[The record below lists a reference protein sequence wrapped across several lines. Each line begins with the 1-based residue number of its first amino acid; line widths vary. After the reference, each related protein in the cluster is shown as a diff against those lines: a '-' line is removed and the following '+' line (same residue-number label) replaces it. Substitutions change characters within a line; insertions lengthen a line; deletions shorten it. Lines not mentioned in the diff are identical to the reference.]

1 MILLFKLARLFLK
14 PASALLISGVFWF
27 GTSFAS
33 TTGNTL
39 WSHNFAGIFSLAAIY
54 FVVRAAK
61 EGRTNY
67 WPIISILLFS
77 AYLCRPT
84 LALLAPFVLLF
95 LFTYNRL
102 AAIKSAL
109 LVAFLLGCF
118 MVFSLHEFHQLLPD
132 YYMQQRPFANGHLFE
147 GLYGNLLSPSRGL
160 LIYSPFILLAW
171 LCVGESW
178 KKWNLK
184 RSWLLIGLAWPVAH
198 ILLISTWSVWWGG
211 YSFGPRLLTDI
222 LPGLFLLT
230 IYAWPV
236 AIRGVRGSSAIA
248 ILALSIVFSV
258 YVNSYQ
264 GLFNQ
269 YTVEWN
275 ALPSVDR
282 DSHTL
287 FNWSFPQFLHN
298 ADRHEKRLVQLCEMY
313 SMYCSLIPPSEASS
327 FASDKVRFN
336 VRLRDGWS
344 GPEAW
349 GVWAE
354 GHESRAEWIATA
366 RAASRLVIEA
376 FPECVPGQTQGLS
389 LTVNGAALAEHRWQ
403 ECESWSGEIE
413 IPRDLVRVGSNELIL
428 RYDYAARPA
437 EVTQGA
443 NPDSRLL
450 SVGFT
455 KLAVLGS

>member
-1 MILLFKLARLFLK
+1 MILLVKLARLFLE
-14 PASALLISGVFWF
+14 PTSALLISGVFWL

-33 TTGNTL
+33 TTGTTL
-39 WSHNFAGIFSLAAIY
+39 WSHDFAAIFSLAAIY
-54 FVVRAAK
+54 VVLKATR
-61 EGRTNY
+61 EGKTNY

-132 YYMQQRPFANGHLFE
+132 YYMQQQPFGGDHFFE

-160 LIYSPFILLAW
+160 LIYSPFILLTW
-171 LCVGESW
+171 LCVGVSW

-184 RSWLLIGLAWPVAH
+184 RSWLLIGLAWPVVH
-198 ILLISTWSVWWGG
+198 ILLISSWSVWWGG
-211 YSFGPRLLTDI
+211 NSFGPRLLTDI

-236 AIRGVRGSSAIA
+236 AIRGVLGKSAVA

-258 YVNSYQ
+258 FVNSYQ

-269 YTVEWN
+269 YTVDWN
-275 ALPSVDR
+275 DLPLVGR

-287 FNWSFPQFLHN
+287 FNWSFPQFLHTKE
-298 ADRHEKRLVQLCEMY
+298 RSEKRFVQLCA
-313 SMYCSLIPPSEASS
+313 MYCSPILPSEALS
-327 FASDKVRFN
+327 FASDKVRFIDWSFAEDTHRWSSGTSSSI
-336 VRLRDGWS
+336 VFRLDRPAG
-344 GPEAW
+344 EF
-349 GVWAE
+349 E
-354 GHESRAEWIATA
+354 GE
-366 RAASRLVIEA
+366 
-376 FPECVPGQTQGLS
+376 LS
-389 LTVNGAALAEHRWQ
+389 LTAGSLGRQRINVFLNDAEIFGGQIDSWGETVDVPFSPTLLQDGLNTIRFDLPDARQPESGDSRVLALA
-403 ECESWSGEIE
+403 
-413 IPRDLVRVGSNELIL
+413 LISFSL
-428 RYDYAARPA
+428 R
-437 EVTQGA
+437 
-443 NPDSRLL
+443 
-450 SVGFT
+450 
-455 KLAVLGS
+455 